1 LWGGFCHSRQ
11 YSEHRAAAKP
21 AAIIPDR
28 WSLGGAQPQPN
39 GLMWLLAGSS
49 TAKTPQEL
57 NVTTGKIALIV
68 PESASAVSV
77 AQLSSGSSVSV
88 LQLRRPDP

>member
-1 LWGGFCHSRQ
+1 V
-11 YSEHRAAAKP
+11 
-21 AAIIPDR
+21 
-28 WSLGGAQPQPN
+28 LGGAQPQPN

-49 TAKTPQEL
+49 TAKTLQEL

-88 LQLRRPDP
+88 LQLRRPDPLNFATAQAGRCSARWPSVPQ